1 MPRLR
6 RKVEYVYTDPAYPVP
21 VRVYGYVA
29 PADSGWTRQTH
40 RQAVAAYSNQ
50 KQRQRRGDSLYT
62 PRRVDVNDR
71 EHERERR
78 WNTLLAQHFDAVHN
92 GFT

>member
-1 MPRLR
+1 MTRRPRR
-6 RKVEYVYTDPAYPVP
+6 IVEHVYDDPAYPVP
-21 VRVYGYVA
+21 VRVFAYVA

-62 PRRVDVNDR
+62 PRGVDMN
-71 EHERERR
+71 EQR
-78 WNTLLAQHFDAVHN
+78 WRNTLDQHFDAAHN